1 MPELRISP
9 DKVCFVIVKARELD
23 VDVDPEEL
31 DEDASPAADGDP
43 AAPDDQEGDPAAEE
57 LSEFLSA
64 QSAEE
69 LEDLLALMWVGQG
82 DYTIDEWDD
91 ALDAAADVPGRRIA
105 RQLIDTP
112 LLGDYLEEGLSEFG
126 LSCEE
131 VDLGHL

>member
-1 MPELRISP
+1 MPELRISLE
-9 DKVCFVIVKARELD
+9 KVCFVIVKARELD

-31 DEDASPAADGDP
+31 DEDASPTANGDP
-43 AAPDDQEGDPAAEE
+43 AAPDDQEVDPAAEE

-82 DYTIDEWDD
+82 DYTADEWDD
-91 ALDAAADVPGRRIA
+91 ALDAAADVPRRRIA
-105 RQLIDTP
+105 QQLIDTP
-112 LLGDYLEEGLSEFG
+112 LLGDLLEEGLSEFG

>member
-9 DKVCFVIVKARELD
+9 EKVCFVITKARELD
-23 VDVDPEEL
+23 VDIDPEEL
-31 DEDASPAADGDP
+31 DEDASPTADGDP
-43 AAPDDQEGDPAAEE
+43 TAPDDQEVDPAAEE

-69 LEDLLALMWVGQG
+69 LEDLLALLWVGQG
-82 DYTIDEWDD
+82 DYTVDEWDD
-91 ALDAAADVPGRRIA
+91 ALNAAADVPRRRIA
-105 RQLIDTP
+105 QQLIDTP